1 MESKQAVKP
10 GDGHLLPG
18 YHWWQGL
25 SRSLFHLHIIGPGG
39 GPETWSIDI
48 RPGGDADGEVRARLY
63 RDGVNKAVSL
73 VPAAF
78 AVPGGTIEVEV
89 SGFGLKRCHYVRL
102 DGSERQLVPDPVS
115 AEGRRA
121 RLEVS
126 NPALSRALGLISV
139 IILAVAVVLGV
150 PQIVEQIMLIL
161 PIADS
166 IGTLSSPFHLP
177 AAANTALFVATV
189 AASTERALRLRYNWL
204 LDGSAFGGGTFGGN

>member
-1 MESKQAVKP
+1 MKSQQAVKP

-18 YHWWQGL
+18 YHWWQAF
-25 SRSLFHLHIIGPGG
+25 SRSLFHLHIVGQDG

-63 RDGVNKAVSL
+63 RNGVNKAVSL

-89 SGFGLKRCHYVRL
+89 SGFGLKRCHYVRH
-102 DGSERQLVPDPVS
+102 DGSEQQLLPDPVS

-126 NPALSRALGLISV
+126 SPALSHALGFISV
-139 IILAVAVVLGV
+139 SILAVAAILGV
-150 PQIVEQIMLIL
+150 PQIVEQIMLL
-161 PIADS
+161 PPVAERF
-166 IGTLSSPFHLP
+166 GTLSSPFHLP
-177 AAANTALFVATV
+177 AAANAALFVTSV

-204 LDGSAFGGGTFGGN
+204 LDGN